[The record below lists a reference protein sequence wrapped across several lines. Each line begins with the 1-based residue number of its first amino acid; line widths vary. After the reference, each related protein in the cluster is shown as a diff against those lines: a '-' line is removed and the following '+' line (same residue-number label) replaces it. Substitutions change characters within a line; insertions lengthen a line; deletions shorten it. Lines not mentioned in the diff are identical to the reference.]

1 MPQPG
6 GRPAQKSHFPFY
18 TARFCSVAVAFHLRR
33 DGSRLAP
40 VGFHFASPAV
50 ARTTSPRMC
59 FNSALER
66 FISGRSV
73 STWPHQHFISENP
86 FLYRAAGV
94 YLTGVHSLLA
104 EVPIWPR
111 LRSLRKGLPGI
122 FQRRPLQRGASEWDV
137 HARRATEHGKEAT
150 LLFWD
155 PRRASHI
162 QRGRSWLNVRRHVL
176 TDRRGEVK
184 RLRPRRNWVRAE
196 HGEPN

>member
-1 MPQPG
+1 M
-6 GRPAQKSHFPFY
+6 
-18 TARFCSVAVAFHLRR
+18 AFHLRR

-73 STWPHQHFISENP
+73 STWPHQHFYLRGSISIP
-86 FLYRAAGV
+86 RGRCLS
-94 YLTGVHSLLA
+94 LTGVRCYLA
-104 EVPIWPR
+104 EFATWPR
-111 LRSLRKGLPGI
+111 LRYLREDLPGI

-196 HGEPN
+196 HGQPN

>member
-1 MPQPG
+1 VDSPLEKAIFHFTPPG
-6 GRPAQKSHFPFY
+6 FARLLWPFIY
-18 TARFCSVAVAFHLRR
+18 GGMVR
-33 DGSRLAP
+33 GSRLL
-40 VGFHFASPAV
+40 VF
-50 ARTTSPRMC
+50 TSPLQPLPGPLHHVC
-59 FNSALER
+59 
-66 FISGRSV
+66 V
-73 STWPHQHFISENP
+73 STQRSSASFQDAPFLHGRTNIFISENP

-196 HGEPN
+196 HGQPN